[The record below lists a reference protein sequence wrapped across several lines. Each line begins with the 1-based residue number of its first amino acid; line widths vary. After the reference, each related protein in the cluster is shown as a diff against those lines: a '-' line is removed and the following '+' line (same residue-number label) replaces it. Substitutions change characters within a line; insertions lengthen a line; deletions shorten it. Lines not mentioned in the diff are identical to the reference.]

1 MLDDAAGMFG
11 GSDPLEDRPSAEAA
25 DPAGHRLDCF
35 GRGQETRMPGY
46 NPFRFNT
53 AGRATTTSTGRVR
66 TEQTA
71 LPVLVVGQPLHLL
84 VELVG
89 LVDK

>member
-53 AGRATTTSTGRVR
+53 AGEGDYN
-66 TEQTA
+66 EH
-71 LPVLVVGQPLHLL
+71 GQ
-84 VELVG
+84 G
-89 LVDK
+89 AD